1 MKTTHTPEELAQI
14 VDELAQVRAQIA
26 DLQEVEKTYKAALI
40 AANAPAID
48 GTLHRVTIS
57 QTTRTITD
65 WQTIAQRFDPSPQ
78 LIRAHTTQ
86 TAPSF
91 TVRVT
96 ARKVTA

>member
-14 VDELAQVRAQIA
+14 VDELAEILAQIA
-26 DLQEVEKTYKAALI
+26 DLQETQKSHKAALI
-40 AANAPAID
+40 AAKTPAID

-57 QTTRTITD
+57 QTTRTIID
-65 WQTIAQRFDPSPQ
+65 WETIARRFGPSSQ
-78 LIRAHTTQ
+78 LIRRHTT
-86 TAPSF
+86 TSAPSF